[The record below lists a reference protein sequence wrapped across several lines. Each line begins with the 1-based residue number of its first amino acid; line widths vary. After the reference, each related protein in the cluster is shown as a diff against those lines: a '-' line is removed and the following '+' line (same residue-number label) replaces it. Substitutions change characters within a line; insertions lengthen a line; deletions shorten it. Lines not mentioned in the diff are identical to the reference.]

1 MKNPILAF
9 LLSFF
14 PGGGLLYLGKLRGIF
29 YLIGIFFIP
38 VFFIISGYY
47 GELFAFGVILAFLL
61 YFISFVDTI
70 ASSSKMLKKQ
80 TKIDGEMSSKSY
92 ESERFYTIILS
103 FIPGLGHFQLG
114 LMNRGITFLLAFFGT
129 GIMVFFVTLLLSME
143 EFLVFGLILPVIWF
157 YSFFDVMNQLSKKQ
171 NGEALIDTSILED
184 LEESRESG
192 KKIKVVAKVLSL
204 IPGVGH
210 LYLGYQKRGFQ
221 LLAIFFLSIY
231 LLDFLRLGL
240 FLFIIPILWFY
251 AFFDGLQKAS
261 TYEGEEIVDEPIIQ
275 SFANHQKWIGVAF
288 IFIGLYYLAKNTLF
302 PILEPIVWDLYNIS
316 IYYWFDQYFQTA
328 VVSLLFIIGGI
339 KLLVGNKKHIS
350 DSEEN
355 NRME

>member
-1 MKNPILAF
+1 MKNPIIAF

-38 VFFIISGYY
+38 VFFYIFGYY
-47 GELFAFGVILAFLL
+47 GELFVLGLILAFLL

-70 ASSSKMLKKQ
+70 ASSSNLLKSQ
-80 TKIDGEMSSKSY
+80 GNTSGETSRSF

-129 GIMVFFVTLLLSME
+129 GIMVFFVTLLLRME

-157 YSFFDVMNQLSKKQ
+157 YSFFDVMNQLTKKQ
-171 NGEALIDTSILED
+171 KGEELIDRSILED
-184 LEESRESG
+184 FEESRENGRKS
-192 KKIKVVAKVLSL
+192 KTVAKVLSM

-221 LLAIFFLSIY
+221 LLAIFFLAIY

-240 FLFIIPILWFY
+240 FLFVIPILWFY
-251 AFFDGLQKAS
+251 SFFDGLQKAS
-261 TYEGEEIVDEPIIQ
+261 TYEDGKIDDEPV
-275 SFANHQKWIGVAF
+275 FNYFVNHQKWIGVAF
-288 IFIGLYYLAKNTLF
+288 LFIGLYYLAKNTLF
-302 PILEPIVWDLYNIS
+302 PILDPIIRDLYKIS
-316 IYYWFDQYFQTA
+316 IDYWFDQYFQTA
-328 VVSLLFIIGGI
+328 IVSLLFIIGGI
-339 KLLVGNKKHIS
+339 KLLLGSKKHTPG
-350 DSEEN
+350 SEEN